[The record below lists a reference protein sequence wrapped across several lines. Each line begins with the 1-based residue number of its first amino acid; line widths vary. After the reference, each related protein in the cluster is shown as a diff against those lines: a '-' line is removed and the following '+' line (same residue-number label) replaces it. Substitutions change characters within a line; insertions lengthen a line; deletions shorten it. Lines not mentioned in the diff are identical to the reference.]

1 MSKRFAFTMS
11 DELAKMIEDYAT
23 LNNISKA
30 AAISVLCSQSLTQN
44 KAFSMLPDL
53 MAAIKKE
60 QEKQENQNKLHG

>member
-1 MSKRFAFTMS
+1 MS

-60 QEKQENQNKLHG
+60 QEKQEKQENQNKLHG